1 MIERVKQRTYILLA
15 MVWLRHII
23 MFLAVIFLVKCTPPL
38 QSEKETDP
46 IEQISFS
53 YLQVDAKVF
62 VGAKVKA
69 VYKGIAINYVSLRWF
84 GKSGINAV
92 SPDEEVLSDNGDFGD
107 ILKGDHTYS
116 KKLTL
121 SSLTN
126 TLAYEDTG
134 NVHLSVLAYYMNDSV
149 YTLSDTFALG
159 NIVPRF
165 LSLEVPDTLTLPD
178 SGLAQLLTLLA
189 EVADAN
195 GLDDVQWVGF
205 TSKRLSDG
213 VMLNDGNYIFMV
225 DTGDTTYGDQR
236 SGDGI
241 FSTNVSFPYNASTGD
256 LQWKF
261 RVQDWSNDFSDSTH
275 IVHVKK

>member
-1 MIERVKQRTYILLA
+1 MRRIYILPV
-15 MVWLRHII
+15 MFPPRHII
-23 MFLAVIFLVKCTPPL
+23 MFLAAVLLVRCTPPL

-46 IEQISFS
+46 IEEISFS
-53 YLQVDAKVF
+53 YLQDDAKIF

-69 VYKGIAINYVSLRWF
+69 TYRGIAVNYVSLKWF
-84 GKSGINAV
+84 GKSGIDAV
-92 SPDEEVLSDNGDFGD
+92 SADEAVLSDNGDLGD

-116 KKLTL
+116 KKLALNSL
-121 SSLTN
+121 SN

-134 NVHLSVLAYYMNDSV
+134 NVHLSILAYYMNDSV
-149 YTLSDTFALG
+149 YTFSDTFALG

-165 LSLEVPDTLTLPD
+165 LSLEAPDTLTLPD
-178 SGLAQLLTLLA
+178 SGLAQLITIRA
-189 EVADAN
+189 EVEDAD
-195 GLDDVQWVGF
+195 GLDDIQWVGF

-225 DTGDTTYGDQR
+225 DTGDSTYGDQK
-236 SGDGI
+236 SNDGI
-241 FSTNVSFPYNASTGD
+241 FSTNVTFPYNASTGN

-261 RVQDWSNDFSDSTH
+261 RVQDWSNDFTDSTH